1 MISYAA
7 LVLFSIALV
16 SAFTWPNTYP
26 TKLIAQSEPKF
37 SVDQSRSS
45 LSSSPNNGS
54 DTQAEITKAPT
65 LNGKAVL
72 PIKAM
77 VAGLKGHKVAAV
89 YAVLNSGYK
98 RG

>member
-1 MISYAA
+1 M
-7 LVLFSIALV
+7 LFSIALV
-16 SAFTWPNTYP
+16 SAFTRPNTYP
-26 TKLIAQSEPKF
+26 TKLIAPSEPKF